1 MLKDLKVLNGHL
13 DLPFNEYIYE
23 YTVTI
28 NKDITY
34 LDLEYDT
41 LENVFVEVNKNDLNT
56 SNEVE
61 IVVYNDTDIVTYK
74 LYVYKE
80 SEQEVNGLLEYK
92 NSLEVIDKSIELYKI
107 QILSISLFL
116 ILIIIFSF
124 IFRKKCKN
132 N

>member
-23 YTVTI
+23 YTVTV

-80 SEQEVNGLLEYK
+80 LEQEVNGLLEYK

-124 IFRKKCKN
+124 IFRKKHKN